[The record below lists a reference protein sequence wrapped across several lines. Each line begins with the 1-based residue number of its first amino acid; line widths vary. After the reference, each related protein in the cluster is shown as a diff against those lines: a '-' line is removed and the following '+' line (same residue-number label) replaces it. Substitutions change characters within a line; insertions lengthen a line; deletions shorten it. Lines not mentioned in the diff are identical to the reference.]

1 MCLLSHNTDRHPHDL
16 PSAPDIGLFARSSHC
31 TARVG
36 ASDLAAAVPCV
47 WNGSKTFG
55 CTATRDISSDTS
67 TAWGTTQ
74 EQTGFPMPLARLS
87 PRPEL
92 WAWINMLQDGISPSR
107 SRSRHASGNQRG
119 AQGAPALYVPFPET
133 KPQTEFRYEKKSLK
147 CLCLVS
153 LSPDP
158 SAQLG
163 FQNASVPSPLVRH
176 RGRIGP
182 GPASFRS
189 LSRGGLDGPR
199 WATKHAGQ
207 PNPINPQRDNAG
219 ERDSRS
225 SVCTH
230 PPHWVPGRGE
240 SGGKEGGESA
250 QMASTGA
257 ASGGEETPHRP
268 SHSHDMP

>member
-1 MCLLSHNTDRHPHDL
+1 MGYHCLDL
-16 PSAPDIGLFARSSHC
+16 VRDMRLV
-31 TARVG
+31 TN
-36 ASDLAAAVPCV
+36 AVPKV
-47 WNGSKTFG
+47 
-55 CTATRDISSDTS
+55 
-67 TAWGTTQ
+67 
-74 EQTGFPMPLARLS
+74 P
-87 PRPEL
+87 
-92 WAWINMLQDGISPSR
+92 
-107 SRSRHASGNQRG
+107 
-119 AQGAPALYVPFPET
+119 PALCVPFPET
-133 KPQTEFRYEKKSLK
+133 KPQTEFRCEKKRLK

-176 RGRIGP
+176 RGRIGL
-182 GPASFRS
+182 GPAFFSIPF
-189 LSRGGLDGPR
+189 LRGRAPR

-207 PNPINPQRDNAG
+207 PNPIIPQRDNAG

-240 SGGKEGGESA
+240 SGGEGGESA
-250 QMASTGA
+250 QTASTGA

-268 SHSHDMP
+268 SHSHAMP

>member
-1 MCLLSHNTDRHPHDL
+1 M
-16 PSAPDIGLFARSSHC
+16 
-31 TARVG
+31 
-36 ASDLAAAVPCV
+36 
-47 WNGSKTFG
+47 
-55 CTATRDISSDTS
+55 
-67 TAWGTTQ
+67 
-74 EQTGFPMPLARLS
+74 
-87 PRPEL
+87 
-92 WAWINMLQDGISPSR
+92 
-107 SRSRHASGNQRG
+107 
-119 AQGAPALYVPFPET
+119 PFPET
-133 KPQTEFRYEKKSLK
+133 KPQTEFRCEKKCLK

-176 RGRIGP
+176 RGRIGL
-182 GPASFRS
+182 GPAFFSIPF
-189 LSRGGLDGPR
+189 LRGRAPR

-240 SGGKEGGESA
+240 SGGGKGESQPRRPA
-250 QMASTGA
+250 QEQQVVARRRRTAHPTVMPCHDYVHVERIKRSCCKLHRAPGTTQLHGNQPANTNLWVSTVLPRAG
-257 ASGGEETPHRP
+257 
-268 SHSHDMP
+268 